1 LIWDSRTK
9 DYFLIG
15 YQFVGNDVR
24 LVNRNINGKI
34 WKKKLGRNPY
44 VRDSRGDYIIHHYG
58 MELRNVANLPKDKYF
73 KGSAWVKNA
82 CFDQNGKT
90 IWDFNNEY
98 STNLVKR
105 YNNSKYNFGVPY
117 YRGKTIEAW
126 DTLRSFN

>member
-1 LIWDSRTK
+1 MLIEISMESYGDIT
-9 DYFLIG
+9 LEEI
-15 YQFVGNDVR
+15 
-24 LVNRNINGKI
+24 
-34 WKKKLGRNPY
+34 LGREIVVVSNL
-44 VRDSRGDYIIHHYG
+44 YIILVWNLEG
-58 MELRNVANLPKDKYF
+58 SQDLPKDKYF

-82 CFDQNGKT
+82 CFDEYGK
-90 IWDFNNEY
+90 IVWDFDNDY